1 MKKKKENI
9 QELWKN
15 YKRYN
20 RTTRRSEKGAKEI
33 FEVIMATNFTK
44 LMRDPGSSENTKHKK
59 IQKKIC
65 T

>member
-1 MKKKKENI
+1 MKKSQEKI

-15 YKRYN
+15 YKRYK

-44 LMRDPGSSENTKHKK
+44 LMRDQSDK
-59 IQKKIC
+59 ISRDHSTVLLI
-65 T
+65 TE